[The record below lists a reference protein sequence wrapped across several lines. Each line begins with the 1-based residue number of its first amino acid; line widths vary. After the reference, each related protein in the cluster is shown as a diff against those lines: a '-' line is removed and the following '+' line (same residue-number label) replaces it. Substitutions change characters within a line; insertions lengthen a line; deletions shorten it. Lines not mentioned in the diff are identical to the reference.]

1 MAQQRQDRRGEVQAA
16 TASATGLA
24 CFIFRFLRRP
34 LVVCGLAWQG
44 AGIFNLP
51 FTVMLWTIIRL
62 IIVVS
67 LVFITGKFGLSREFT
82 FPAAAVG
89 LAFSLFPVLDHIA
102 LGYSAKNFYETTN
115 FMGQTVREFG
125 ASKITV
131 WWGSIYAKI
140 AYASLA
146 GLLGYGVKVATDD

>member
-34 LVVCGLAWQG
+34 L
-44 AGIFNLP
+44 
-51 FTVMLWTIIRL
+51 
-62 IIVVS
+62 S

-146 GLLGYGVKVATDD
+146 GLIGYGVKVATDD

>member
-1 MAQQRQDRRGEVQAA
+1 EWVHVQLHQQKGMISLSPP
-16 TASATGLA
+16 TICNSA
-24 CFIFRFLRRP
+24 
-34 LVVCGLAWQG
+34 
-44 AGIFNLP
+44 
-51 FTVMLWTIIRL
+51 
-62 IIVVS
+62 
-67 LVFITGKFGLSREFT
+67 
-82 FPAAAVG
+82 
-89 LAFSLFPVLDHIA
+89 DHIA

-146 GLLGYGVKVATDD
+146 GLIGYGVKVATDD

>member
-1 MAQQRQDRRGEVQAA
+1 M
-16 TASATGLA
+16 
-24 CFIFRFLRRP
+24 
-34 LVVCGLAWQG
+34 
-44 AGIFNLP
+44 P

-102 LGYSAKNFYETTN
+102 LGYSAKN
-115 FMGQTVREFG
+115 GTVAKLAMRQPFVLFKGLTFQKLCLPG
-125 ASKITV
+125 AFRP
-131 WWGSIYAKI
+131 G
-140 AYASLA
+140 
-146 GLLGYGVKVATDD
+146 

>member
-1 MAQQRQDRRGEVQAA
+1 MSKDDHDKFVLFLIVVG
-16 TASATGLA
+16 
-24 CFIFRFLRRP
+24 FIV

-102 LGYSAKNFYETTN
+102 LGYSTKNFYETTN

-146 GLLGYGVKVATDD
+146 GLIGYGVKVATDD

>member
-1 MAQQRQDRRGEVQAA
+1 MSKDDHDKFVLFLIVVG
-16 TASATGLA
+16 
-24 CFIFRFLRRP
+24 FIV

-102 LGYSAKNFYETTN
+102 LGYSAKNSYETTN

-146 GLLGYGVKVATDD
+146 GLIGYGVKVATDD

>member
-1 MAQQRQDRRGEVQAA
+1 DRNRSHWSTSKTPSYTKSV
-16 TASATGLA
+16 S
-24 CFIFRFLRRP
+24 
-34 LVVCGLAWQG
+34 WQHH
-44 AGIFNLP
+44 L
-51 FTVMLWTIIRL
+51 
-62 IIVVS
+62 
-67 LVFITGKFGLSREFT
+67 
-82 FPAAAVG
+82 
-89 LAFSLFPVLDHIA
+89 PVLDHIA

-146 GLLGYGVKVATDD
+146 GLIGYGVKVATDD

>member
-1 MAQQRQDRRGEVQAA
+1 MTGRDQRWQHSSR
-16 TASATGLA
+16 
-24 CFIFRFLRRP
+24 CPNIFYAL

-146 GLLGYGVKVATDD
+146 GLIGYGVKVATDD

>member
-1 MAQQRQDRRGEVQAA
+1 TLKMPAFEWVHVQLHQQKGMISLSPP
-16 TASATGLA
+16 TICNSA
-24 CFIFRFLRRP
+24 
-34 LVVCGLAWQG
+34 
-44 AGIFNLP
+44 
-51 FTVMLWTIIRL
+51 RL

-146 GLLGYGVKVATDD
+146 GLIGYGVKVATDD

>member
-1 MAQQRQDRRGEVQAA
+1 MFAVLRG
-16 TASATGLA
+16 
-24 CFIFRFLRRP
+24 R
-34 LVVCGLAWQG
+34 G

-102 LGYSAKNFYETTN
+102 LGYSAKISMKPLILWGKRFGNLVPVKLRSGGVR
-115 FMGQTVREFG
+115 FMP
-125 ASKITV
+125 K
-131 WWGSIYAKI
+131 
-140 AYASLA
+140 
-146 GLLGYGVKVATDD
+146 

>member
-1 MAQQRQDRRGEVQAA
+1 MPAFEWVHVQLHQQKGMISLSPP
-16 TASATGLA
+16 TICNSA
-24 CFIFRFLRRP
+24 
-34 LVVCGLAWQG
+34 
-44 AGIFNLP
+44 
-51 FTVMLWTIIRL
+51 MLWTIIRL

-146 GLLGYGVKVATDD
+146 GLIGYGVKVATDD

>member
-1 MAQQRQDRRGEVQAA
+1 MSKDDHDKFVLFLIVVG
-16 TASATGLA
+16 
-24 CFIFRFLRRP
+24 FIV

-89 LAFSLFPVLDHIA
+89 LAFS
-102 LGYSAKNFYETTN
+102 
-115 FMGQTVREFG
+115 
-125 ASKITV
+125 
-131 WWGSIYAKI
+131 
-140 AYASLA
+140 
-146 GLLGYGVKVATDD
+146 

>member
-1 MAQQRQDRRGEVQAA
+1 MPAFEWVHVQLHQQKGMISLSPP
-16 TASATGLA
+16 TICNSA
-24 CFIFRFLRRP
+24 
-34 LVVCGLAWQG
+34 
-44 AGIFNLP
+44 
-51 FTVMLWTIIRL
+51 VMLWTIIRL

-146 GLLGYGVKVATDD
+146 GLIGYGVKVATDD

>member
-1 MAQQRQDRRGEVQAA
+1 MSKDDHDKFVLFLIVVG
-16 TASATGLA
+16 
-24 CFIFRFLRRP
+24 FIV

-102 LGYSAKNFYETTN
+102 LGYSAKN
-115 FMGQTVREFG
+115 
-125 ASKITV
+125 
-131 WWGSIYAKI
+131 
-140 AYASLA
+140 LA
-146 GLLGYGVKVATDD
+146 LLQIEI

>member
-1 MAQQRQDRRGEVQAA
+1 MSKDDHDKFVLFLIVVG
-16 TASATGLA
+16 
-24 CFIFRFLRRP
+24 FIV

-67 LVFITGKFGLSREFT
+67 LVFIAGKFGLPREFT

-89 LAFSLFPVLDHIA
+89 LAFSLFPVLDHSA

-146 GLLGYGVKVATDD
+146 GLIGYGVKVATDD